1 MFLCFLVLFL
11 PSQSISFS
19 YCIIFSGHLSIF
31 LPLSNPNFLNS
42 TLISS
47 EGEFRVWWIMVE
59 AWIQCLHIFFS
70 KNKKIVTQI
79 ESHTTHVFRIARRK
93 NSMKFKFSLLEK
105 YIPNY
110 KNTAVCWE
118 FCITHRW
125 NSSTKYQKIQQYIRI
140 IIHASKVMLKIL
152 QVRLQKYVNCEL
164 PDV

>member
-1 MFLCFLVLFL
+1 
-11 PSQSISFS
+11 
-19 YCIIFSGHLSIF
+19 
-31 LPLSNPNFLNS
+31 
-42 TLISS
+42 
-47 EGEFRVWWIMVE
+47 MVE
-59 AWIQCLHIFFS
+59 AWIQRLHIFFS

-79 ESHTTHVFRIARRK
+79 ESHMTHVFRIARRK

-105 YIPNY
+105 YTPNY

-118 FCITHRW
+118 FCITQRW
-125 NSSTKYQKIQQYIRI
+125 NSSTKYQKIQQYIRR